1 MKRFLAAILGILL
14 FCSAASAQ
22 GKYVKIYGVV
32 NDVEAATPL
41 PYATV
46 VLSPSGQYTLTDEKG
61 NYSFDRVSPGHIT
74 VKVEFYGK
82 ISQKREIDIPAGG
95 KDCKLDFNMEDES
108 FRMQEVVVT
117 ATRSEAGASTSSI
130 ISRQA
135 MDHMATSSLSDV
147 MSLIPG
153 VQVSNPNLTS
163 PNVLTIRAGFGGS
176 SAGHQ
181 MNSLGTA
188 VVVDGAPLSN
198 NANLQA
204 LAPAMSGSASAV
216 TSSITPATTGVDVR
230 TISTDNIES
239 VEVIRGIPSVQYGDL
254 TAGAVLVKSKA
265 GASPL
270 NIHFK
275 TNPKEY
281 QVSVAKGFQTAKA
294 GAFNISADY
303 AYSNSSLTAAYEHYR
318 RANAKLF
325 WSKTFGGL
333 STNTSISLN
342 YGNDKLGQNPDLEI
356 LSTRF
361 GARTLGTRLTTNGHL
376 NLSNAGWLK
385 SIDYNFSG
393 AYTDKWSFREEMA
406 DNAMNLYTTA
416 MTSGSIISTVA
427 GGRVYDVNGNEITNY
442 LGDDAN
448 ASAKYM
454 PYSYTS
460 YYDIYGKEVNAYGKV
475 MANFFAKFGDNID
488 NGIIAGAD
496 FRVDGNLGKGLVF
509 PDGLP
514 PYRNITNVQSGFR
527 TRPYYDIPFV
537 NQLGVFLQDDFAV
550 AFGKRIFN
558 LSAGVRYDN
567 INGMQAL
574 SPRVNASFDIVP
586 HIFTVRGGWGIT
598 SKAPT
603 VLYMYPFNAYCDLTL
618 YNNTGTSARIDGQT
632 VNIKPEETLTIAK
645 TLVYD
650 VSNKNLEIAQ
660 NRKAE
665 IGFDLKLADRYLL
678 AVTAYDEAVDNGYT
692 MGRDLSSF
700 NWMKVYP
707 YKAVSGGIGTGTQ
720 PVLALSED
728 PSYFIFE
735 YYKPLNTSVLH
746 NRGVEFELDLG
757 RFPAIRTSFYI
768 NGAYTQ
774 TKGTSNGYSF
784 TKNLNTATTNVG
796 YDNNIAVWEPGRE
809 TYCGER
815 ILTTFRATH
824 NIPDIGFVITMMLQV
839 SWMEKDWTEY
849 KHEDVWSKYISWE
862 DGKVYDFDPA
872 LKDTPEFSYMNVIV
886 TDAARLVEK
895 TKPYAYVNLNI
906 TKEIGQML
914 TATFYVNNITNYR
927 PLSES
932 NVNTGTFSELG
943 LPLFF
948 GFDLKLTIK

>member
-1 MKRFLAAILGILL
+1 MKRILLSVLGILL
-14 FCSAASAQ
+14 FCAAGFAQ
-22 GKYVKIYGVV
+22 GKYIKIYGVV
-32 NDVEAATPL
+32 NDVEAAAPL
-41 PYATV
+41 PYATI
-46 VLSPSGQYTLTDEKG
+46 VLSPSGQYTLTDEQG
-61 NYSFDRVSPGHIT
+61 RYSIDKVSPGQVT

-82 ISQKREIDIPAGG
+82 ITQTRVLNIEAGG
-95 KDCKLDFNMEDES
+95 KDCKLDFNMEDQS
-108 FRMQEVVVT
+108 FRMKEVVVT

-135 MDHMATSSLSDV
+135 MDHLATSSLSDV
-147 MSLIPG
+147 MALIPG
-153 VQVSNPNLTS
+153 VAVTNPSLRGENL
-163 PNVLTIRAGFGGS
+163 LTIRAGYGGS
-176 SAGHQ
+176 NSGVN

-188 VVVDGAPLSN
+188 VVVDGAPMSN

-216 TSSITPATTGVDVR
+216 SNLSSPAVVGIDVR
-230 TISTDNIES
+230 SISTDNIES
-239 VEVIRGIPSVQYGDL
+239 VEVIRGIPSAQYGDL
-254 TAGAVLVKSKA
+254 TSGAVLVKSKA

-275 TNPKEY
+275 TNPREY
-281 QVSVAKGFQTAKA
+281 QVSASKGFQTAKA
-294 GAFNISADY
+294 GAFNVSADY
-303 AYSNSSLTAAYEHYR
+303 AYSNASLVAAYEHYR
-318 RANAKLF
+318 RVNAKLF

-333 STNTSISLN
+333 STNTSIGLN
-342 YGNDKLGQNPDLEI
+342 YGNDKLGQNPDME
-356 LSTRF
+356 SMTTHF
-361 GARTLGTRLTTNGHL
+361 GARTVGTRLTTNGHL

-416 MTSGSIISTVA
+416 MSSGSIVSTVA
-427 GGRVYDVNGNEITNY
+427 GGRVYDADGNEITRY
-442 LGDDAN
+442 LGDDAS

-454 PYSYTS
+454 PYSYIS

-475 MANFFAKFGDNID
+475 MANFFAKFGRNID
-488 NGIIAGAD
+488 NGIVAGVD
-496 FRVDGNLGKGLVF
+496 FKMDGNLGEGLVF
-509 PDGLP
+509 PNGFP
-514 PYRNITNVQSGFR
+514 PYRDISNVQSGFR
-527 TRPYYDIPFV
+527 TRPYYDLPFV
-537 NQLGVFLQDDFAV
+537 NQLGLFAQDDFSV

-567 INGMQAL
+567 INGLQAL
-574 SPRVNASFDIVP
+574 SPRINASFDIVP
-586 HIFTVRGGWGIT
+586 RILTLRGGWGIT

-632 VNIKPEETLTIAK
+632 VNIKPEETLTIAQ

-650 VSNKNLEIAQ
+650 VTNKDLEIAQ
-660 NRKAE
+660 NCKAE

-678 AVTAYDEAVDNGYT
+678 AVTAYDESVDNGYT
-692 MGRDLSSF
+692 IDRDLSSF

-707 YKAVSGGIGTGTQ
+707 YKAVSGGIGTGEQ
-720 PVLALSED
+720 PVLSLSD
-728 PSYFIFE
+728 VPSYFIFE
-735 YYKPLNTSVLH
+735 YYKPLNTSVFH

-757 RFPAIRTSFYI
+757 RFPAIRTSFYL
-768 NGAYTQ
+768 NGAYTR
-774 TKGTSNGYSF
+774 TKASSNGYSF
-784 TKNLNTATTNVG
+784 TKNLNTATTDIS
-796 YDNNIAVWEPGRE
+796 YDNNIAVWEPGRA
-809 TYCGER
+809 THCGER
-815 ILTTFRATH
+815 VLTTFRATH

-839 SWMEKDWTEY
+839 SWMEKSWTEY
-849 KHEDVWSKYISWE
+849 KHEDVWSKYISWQ

-872 LKDTPEFSYMNVIV
+872 LKDTPEFSYMNVVV

-895 TKPYAYVNLNI
+895 TKPYAFVNLNI
-906 TKEIGQML
+906 TKEIGQLL
-914 TATFYVNNITNYR
+914 TATFYVNNIMNYR

-932 NVNTGTFSELG
+932 IISTGTYTELG

-948 GFDLKLTIK
+948 GFDVKLTIR